1 MHSEPLITVRRRW
14 WWLFPDTDLAT
25 FSLYIFAYSLSISVS
40 VVVWSGNKNHCR
52 FFKLRDLIQGISY
65 IGAGKHVKSSRGQG
79 GNPESSDSRK
89 LQSPSGLGGGQ
100 WEEVRLEESRSFC
113 GN

>member
-1 MHSEPLITVRRRW
+1 MRR
-14 WWLFPDTDLAT
+14 WWLFPDTDLST
-25 FSLYIFAYSLSISVS
+25 FSLYIVAYSLSISVS
-40 VVVWSGNKNHCR
+40 FVVWSGDKNHCR

-89 LQSPSGLGGGQ
+89 LQSPSGLGASMGGGEIRRIQ
-100 WEEVRLEESRSFC
+100 ELLWELDHGRAAQQE
-113 GN
+113 